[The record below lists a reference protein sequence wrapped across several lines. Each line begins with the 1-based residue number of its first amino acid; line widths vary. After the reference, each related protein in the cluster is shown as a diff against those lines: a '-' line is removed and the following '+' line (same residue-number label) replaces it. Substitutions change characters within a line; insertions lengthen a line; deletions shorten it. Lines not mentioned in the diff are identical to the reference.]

1 MLDWDCAYL
10 TRSGSVTVKLSSVQ
24 QAVSMLEAVVSAT
37 LLLPLRESQL
47 CDRKSTSSAGVSR
60 VSSTFLGASSADR
73 WDRAGRMYLKNERGL
88 SVCS

>member
-1 MLDWDCAYL
+1 M
-10 TRSGSVTVKLSSVQ
+10 KLRSVQ

-47 CDRKSTSSAGVSR
+47 CDRKSTSRVGVSR

-73 WDRAGRMYLKNERGL
+73 WDRAGRMYLKNGMEDKDDQAL
-88 SVCS
+88 